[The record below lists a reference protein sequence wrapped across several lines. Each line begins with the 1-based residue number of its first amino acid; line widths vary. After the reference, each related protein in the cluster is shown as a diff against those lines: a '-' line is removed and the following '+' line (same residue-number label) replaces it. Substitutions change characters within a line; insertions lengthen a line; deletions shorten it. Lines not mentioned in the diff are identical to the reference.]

1 MFVCVCMYVCVCV
14 CVYTYISGMTVKEEA
29 FLIKYEEKLT
39 YIKNE
44 ILRNDMPSNVFV
56 LHLLL

>member
-1 MFVCVCMYVCVCV
+1 MYVLYHIYVFVC
-14 CVYTYISGMTVKEEA
+14 TSISGMTLKERV
-29 FLIKYEEKLT
+29 FLIKQEQKLT
-39 YIKNE
+39 YLKNE